1 MTFQELY
8 LSIKKKLNKHPEIT
22 LTCEKLAVQITDV
35 FDNAFYIL
43 WENNQCSVEPF
54 HYHDYNVSII
64 ASQRDIELLFIER
77 QYLFLARQTINIKGS
92 FTDVMAFQELLSYVT
107 KDNSYIVQEEIISKM
122 LMKQDM
128 LSRDLGII
136 MQSLQLL
143 LTSSLIALPE
153 NYSSEAIVE
162 KSNNE
167 EEKISDTIEK
177 KQLRKKKT
185 VDDKSVAKTKRTPKK
200 SVSTPS
206 VTNTRGRKKS

>member
-1 MTFQELY
+1 
-8 LSIKKKLNKHPEIT
+8 
-22 LTCEKLAVQITDV
+22 
-35 FDNAFYIL
+35 
-43 WENNQCSVEPF
+43 
-54 HYHDYNVSII
+54 
-64 ASQRDIELLFIER
+64 
-77 QYLFLARQTINIKGS
+77 
-92 FTDVMAFQELLSYVT
+92 MAFQELLSYVT